1 MNDFDKRFN
10 FDFDGGN
17 IESYGK
23 RNVNLLIL
31 FNFDENLINNS
42 FIWLNNG
49 FSKINSDNGFIS
61 RLGKYSNVL
70 LILKFCMKLD
80 LLLFIFFF
88 CNILV

>member
-61 RLGKYSNVL
+61 RLGKYSNV
-70 LILKFCMKLD
+70 FFLD
-80 LLLFIFFF
+80 IYMSYKCNLFIFFF
-88 CNILV
+88 IF